1 MPKVSV
7 IIPVYG
13 VEPFIERC
21 ARSLFEQTLE
31 DMEFI
36 FVDDCSPDRS
46 VEILNKVV
54 SEYPNRNVSVWKQ
67 SINCG
72 VSAVRELALSK
83 ATGEYLGF
91 CDSDDWVDS
100 NMYKT
105 LVETAEAQDADV
117 VGCGFWEHSIA
128 GITERTFLHRND
140 SREVILSPFFFGGIY
155 GALFCII
162 FLFYF

>member
-67 SINCG
+67 
-72 VSAVRELALSK
+72 
-83 ATGEYLGF
+83 
-91 CDSDDWVDS
+91 
-100 NMYKT
+100 
-105 LVETAEAQDADV
+105 
-117 VGCGFWEHSIA
+117 
-128 GITERTFLHRND
+128 
-140 SREVILSPFFFGGIY
+140 
-155 GALFCII
+155 
-162 FLFYF
+162 